1 MNITMPKNNRLFD
14 YFQWGALGLF
24 LLFLSAEVVLALG
37 WRMQHDTP
45 LLHYV
50 AFLIDKHHFTPYKD
64 VFETSMPGTLLFHLA
79 IGKALGYSDAAFRT
93 LDMLYLLAFLA
104 VTWILM
110 RPFGKAVACGSVLL
124 FGLIYMGHGPSMSL
138 QRDYVGILPIAIAL
152 LVATRAASKTYA
164 QWSVIGALFALSASI
179 KPHLAIGLPA
189 VIAYGAVTMRNGA
202 DTLRAAFGM
211 PFLRMAG
218 AAAIGF
224 IVVWSLPFIW
234 LWTTGGFPYFREMFA
249 SYLPL
254 HIQLTGDH
262 AMVSGMARIRYLLDS
277 YRNFG
282 GLGML
287 LVPAALGI
295 HIALSEQEDRYKTRF
310 VLLLLALLGLYSI
323 YPALSG
329 QFWDYHWMPFAYFGS
344 LCGALVLLPQA
355 RFVSVLPHA
364 AYRRA
369 VPLMV
374 FLFALALLVHMPG
387 DFTRQIAGKEPV
399 PPKDGKVDEIAGF
412 LKSHLRPGDKI
423 QPLDWTGG
431 ALHAALISEA
441 VVATPYIYDY
451 HFYHHVSKP
460 QIQHIRQKFISDLQA
475 EQPRYIIDMIAK
487 PRPTG
492 QDTTTEFPELQTLL
506 ATNYAPV
513 HRGNGYV
520 ILERKPDS
528 AFALKT
534 R

>member
-1 MNITMPKNNRLFD
+1 MNTIMPKNNRLFD
-14 YFQWGALGLF
+14 YLQWGALGLF
-24 LLFLSAEVVLALG
+24 LLFLSMEVVLALG

-50 AFLIDKHHFTPYKD
+50 AFLIDRHHFTPYKD

-93 LDMLYLLAFLA
+93 LDLLYLLTFLA
-104 VTWILM
+104 VTWMLM
-110 RPFGKAVACGSVLL
+110 KSFGKAVACGSILL

-138 QRDYVGILPIAIAL
+138 QRDYVGVMPIAIAL
-152 LVATRAASKTYA
+152 LVATDKRPKTYA
-164 QWSVIGALFALSASI
+164 NWSFVGALFAVAASI

-189 VIAYGAVTMRNGA
+189 VLAYGAVTLRDGA
-202 DTLRAAFGM
+202 GTLRTTFGM
-211 PFLRMAG
+211 PFLRLAG
-218 AAAIGF
+218 AAGIGF
-224 IVVWSLPFIW
+224 IIVWSLPFLW

-262 AMVSGMARIRYLLDS
+262 AMITGMARVRYLLDS

-295 HIALSEQEDRYKTRF
+295 YIALSDQEDRSRSRF
-310 VLLLLALLGLYSI
+310 VLLLLGLLGLYSI

-355 RFVSVLPHA
+355 KPSSIA
-364 AYRRA
+364 AFSPYRRA
-369 VPLMV
+369 VPFMV
-374 FLFALALLVHMPG
+374 FLFALAVLVRMPG
-387 DFTRQIAGKEPV
+387 DFTRQLAGKEPV

-431 ALHAALISEA
+431 ALHAALLSEA

-460 QIQHIRQKFISDLQA
+460 PIQHIRQKFIMDLET
-475 EQPRYIIDMIAK
+475 EQPRFIIDVTTK
-487 PRPTG
+487 PRPKG
-492 QDTTTEFPELQTLL
+492 QDTTSEFPELQTLL
-506 ATNYAPV
+506 ANNYAPV
-513 HRGNGYV
+513 QRGNGYV
-520 ILERKPDS
+520 ILERKPES